1 MIQLFNKGAYVF
13 NGNRVVAEEAIGAE
27 YKKYM
32 EQILRTFYSK
42 GS

>member
-13 NGNRVVAEEAIGAE
+13 GGNQVVAEEAIGAE

-32 EQILRTFYSK
+32 EQLPNAEEC
-42 GS
+42 